1 VLINTSYQMDET
13 DNESSSEDED
23 EDEDARTD
31 ADFRSEAGSDE
42 ENEEED
48 DFNLDIPSSSDD
60 DNVSRH
66 EKEEGSDYGDDVF
79 GSRSATSRKRKANSS
94 KSSPSK
100 GGKHSRTTRGG
111 RSKYDNDVGDE
122 IVVLRPSAATLR
134 KNAALAERRQKRLAE
149 RQARR
154 LQPRLPLVQ
163 QRNLGIE
170 GADSVDMTP
179 FEKARAALHV
189 GCTPDYLPC
198 RDGEYAEV
206 EAYLEDAIDEGVGSC
221 ICESLSLQSIFI
233 PLMTDFF

>member
-1 VLINTSYQMDET
+1 MLINPAYQMDES
-13 DNESSSEDED
+13 DIESSSEDED
-23 EDEDARTD
+23 EEDARTD
-31 ADFRSEAGSDE
+31 VDFRSEAGSDD

-48 DFNLDIPSSSDD
+48 DFDLDIPSSSDD

-66 EKEEGSDYGDDVF
+66 GKEEDSDYGGDDVF
-79 GSRSATSRKRKANSS
+79 GSRSASSRKRKAGSS
-94 KSSPSK
+94 KTSPIK
-100 GGKHSRTTRGG
+100 GGKLGRTSRGG

-122 IVVLRPSAATLR
+122 IVVLKPSAATLR
-134 KNAALAERRQKRLAE
+134 KNAALAERRQRRLAE

-163 QRNLGIE
+163 QRNSGVE
-170 GADSVDMTP
+170 GVDTADMTP

-221 ICESLSLQSIFI
+221 ICKFCHANVPILRLSDDSF
-233 PLMTDFF
+233 